1 MLFSE
6 FQKKKKKRERKTEI
20 YYFTNLLFLTTM
32 IHLKIKKSLYTPCIA
47 FTHLLYPIYL
57 PTYSSH
63 SYYKHLFTHFTT
75 TIYLPI
81 FTTIILLLFIFI
93 LHVLPYHLSNYYAS
107 IIFFYFSC
115 STIQCFFYFN
125 MCISSC
131 FLN

>member
-32 IHLKIKKSLYTPCIA
+32 IHLKIKKVYTPHVL
-47 FTHLLYPIYL
+47 HLPIYYIPFII

>member
-1 MLFSE
+1 MLLSK
-6 FQKKKKKRERKTEI
+6 FQKKKTKKKRERKTEI
-20 YYFTNLLFLTTM
+20 YYFTKLLFPTTM
-32 IHLKIKKSLYTPCIA
+32 IHLKIKKVYTPHVL
-47 FTHLLYPIYL
+47 HLPIYYIPFIYPL
-57 PTYSSH
+57 ISPILTTSIYS
-63 SYYKHLFTHFTT
+63 L
-75 TIYLPI
+75 IYLPI

>member
-6 FQKKKKKRERKTEI
+6 FQKKKEKGKENG
-20 YYFTNLLFLTTM
+20 NLLFYQF
-32 IHLKIKKSLYTPCIA
+32 IIPYYYDSLKNKKSLYTPCIA
-47 FTHLLYPIYL
+47 FTNLLYPIYL

-115 STIQCFFYFN
+115 STIQCFFYFK